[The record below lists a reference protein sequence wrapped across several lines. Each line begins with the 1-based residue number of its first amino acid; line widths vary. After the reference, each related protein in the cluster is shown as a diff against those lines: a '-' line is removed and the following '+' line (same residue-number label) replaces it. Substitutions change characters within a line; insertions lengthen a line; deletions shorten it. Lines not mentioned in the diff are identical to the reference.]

1 MQLAG
6 CSYMP
11 GAGYVSQHCRCI
23 RKSKIL
29 GAADQLLQQ
38 IQKAVAAM
46 AAASGHDRAPA
57 GPARPQEPQLPAS
70 ITSNVEPFK
79 LGTWQ
84 QYPFARK

>member
-1 MQLAG
+1 M
-6 CSYMP
+6 
-11 GAGYVSQHCRCI
+11 

-29 GAADQLLQQ
+29 GAAEQLLQQ

-46 AAASGHDRAPA
+46 SAAIGHDRAPA

-79 LGTWQ
+79 LGSWQ
-84 QYPFARK
+84 QHAFTRK